1 MIRKSWGNQ
10 IVVVQSLQ
18 EKYEFR
24 ENENWTFIPDIQRP
38 STSPPILFWGG
49 GEGQDLAD
57 RKQAKKTTHLERQ
70 SLYIYWLGIDN
81 FI

>member
-10 IVVVQSLQ
+10 IVSVQSLQ

-38 STSPPILFWGG
+38 STGTLKES
-49 GEGQDLAD
+49 
-57 RKQAKKTTHLERQ
+57 RK
-70 SLYIYWLGIDN
+70 
-81 FI
+81 F

>member
-1 MIRKSWGNQ
+1 MTTDHNDNRK
-10 IVVVQSLQ
+10 VM
-18 EKYEFR
+18 
-24 ENENWTFIPDIQRP
+24 TPPHFI
-38 STSPPILFWGG
+38 FGG

-57 RKQAKKTTHLERQ
+57 KNKPKITHLERQ